1 MGGQRRA
8 SALIVLLCALL
19 AGCATTD
26 AGATITCD
34 IPPEARLVPNPD
46 GGVHVVWPDG
56 TTVALAFA
64 NGSCVFD
71 QLVVPIPRP
80 ERSDAQ
86 LRFTYDYYRLSLA
99 PCLDALGFP
108 TLAPPTKARFLASGG
123 NWSPY
128 DSVFTA
134 LLSAD
139 EIGDIGKIC
148 PESPPLRG
156 E

>member
-8 SALIVLLCALL
+8 CALIVLLCALMT
-19 AGCATTD
+19 GCAVD
-26 AGATITCD
+26 AGAAIPCE

-46 GGVHVVWPDG
+46 GGLFVVWPDG

-71 QLVVPIPRP
+71 SMVVPITRAERTP
-80 ERSDAQ
+80 EQ

-99 PCLDALGFP
+99 PCLDALGFR
-108 TLAPPTKARFLASGG
+108 TLAPPSKADFIESGG

-134 LLSAD
+134 LLSAH
-139 EIGDIGKIC
+139 EIGSISKIC
-148 PESPPLRG
+148 PENPPLRG